1 MTHKEFKLVVKN
13 EILELGTGYN
23 VKVAEYKK
31 GDIMMV
37 NEDMFEKLKKGK
49 DIEMDTREGFIK
61 FNKSNFENEVDV
73 TIVTIEHDVRKLGN
87 KK

>member
-1 MTHKEFKLVVKN
+1 
-13 EILELGTGYN
+13 
-23 VKVAEYKK
+23 
-31 GDIMMV
+31 MMV

-61 FNKSNFENEVDV
+61 FNKSNFENEVEV

>member
-23 VKVAEYKK
+23 VSAPEYKV
-31 GDIMMV
+31 GDIMTV
-37 NEDMFEKLKKGK
+37 KEDVFNKLKSGE
-49 DIEMDTREGFIK
+49 DVEMYTSEGYIK
-61 FNKSNFENEVDV
+61 FNKSNFENEVEV